1 MNAVNVTQRCGDGP
15 PRGKIIGVAIPR
27 VTVINVA
34 VALEAV
40 DPLSVTDC
48 GETVQLGP
56 GGATMQLHVTVCFE
70 PFCGVADT
78 VKLACCP
85 AVMVWVNGVA
95 ETV

>member
-15 PRGKIIGVAIPR
+15 PRGKIIGVGVAIPR

-40 DPLSVTDC
+40 EPLSVTDC

-56 GGATMQLHVTVCFE
+56 GGETVQLHVTVCFE
-70 PFCGVADT
+70 PFWGVADT

-85 AVMVWVNGVA
+85 AVMV
-95 ETV
+95 